1 MAAWGIQILSSH
13 AESTSHER
21 AKPMSERYFQHSKIK
36 FVSLHGHV
44 ISSIY
49 LPLCRHVQYKKFI
62 NIFQGV
68 INTVFIAAS
77 CFCHKTCLPKSS
89 EPSCLNVEL
98 AFWIVN
104 REKSGTKVFKV
115 TVAQLYQAKSSS
127 QFPHFVCKYACT
139 CKLYL
144 HLSQTISQFMF
155 KQCWRIIKT

>member
-1 MAAWGIQILSSH
+1 MAAWGIQILSPH
-13 AESTSHER
+13 AESTSH
-21 AKPMSERYFQHSKIK
+21 ERYFQHSKIK

-49 LPLCRHVQYKKFI
+49 LPLCRHEQYTKFI

-77 CFCHKTCLPKSS
+77 CFCHKTCLPKST
-89 EPSCLNVEL
+89 EPSCLTAGP
-98 AFWIVN
+98 AFRI
-104 REKSGTKVFKV
+104 EKNLGQKFSKWLSPNCKK
-115 TVAQLYQAKSSS
+115 AKSSP
-127 QFPHFVCKYACT
+127 QFAHSVCKYACT

>member
-1 MAAWGIQILSSH
+1 
-13 AESTSHER
+13 
-21 AKPMSERYFQHSKIK
+21 MSERYFQHSKIK

-49 LPLCRHVQYKKFI
+49 LPLCRHVQYTKFI

-89 EPSCLNVEL
+89 EPSCLYVEL
-98 AFWIVN
+98 AFRIVN

-155 KQCWRIIKT
+155 KQC